1 MKRQFIEEGLDE
13 AEIGEKMSHEKP
25 ICIFIDNL
33 ADLINMVYRPSVG
46 ISPMS
51 GFFENIIE
59 KGKLHNIYFIAGLK
73 MEEESLLMGYKG
85 YNLFV
90 ADKSGVHL
98 GGNLSSQKV
107 FGFQNIPFSEA
118 NKSLKK
124 GFGHIS
130 TEEDEGEA
138 IVIPSVK

>member
-1 MKRQFIEEGLDE
+1 M
-13 AEIGEKMSHEKP
+13 AS
-25 ICIFIDNL
+25 
-33 ADLINMVYRPSVG
+33 
-46 ISPMS
+46 
-51 GFFENIIE
+51 
-59 KGKLHNIYFIAGLK
+59 AG
-73 MEEESLLMGYKG
+73 YTA
-85 YNLFV
+85 FV

-98 GGNLSSQKV
+98 GGNLSSQKI